1 MEQNE
6 WHARAAAVREPQ
18 LDAEFGEG
26 ADERIIGGVGCA
38 GCSDSRG
45 HLTKKRLEMKSYE
58 EVSDFVDKNDGIA
71 TFEMW
76 QLRDAHGAGK
86 LGINVVANISEELE
100 KRGLGHQPRSLPQNQ
115 NESARVYRRGSTVG
129 KIMEATRKVDAEAD
143 RFLRA
148 ISANDAADT
157 LKKIKEL
164 VCD

>member
-1 MEQNE
+1 
-6 WHARAAAVREPQ
+6 
-18 LDAEFGEG
+18 
-26 ADERIIGGVGCA
+26 
-38 GCSDSRG
+38 
-45 HLTKKRLEMKSYE
+45 MKSYE